1 MSTAVAGA
9 TIHHLAGTR
18 PGTHPHAGVTT
29 LAESANDKLDQVL
42 ETLTLLRIDVGQ
54 IAVRHDAL
62 ASQADS
68 HARVLDTVR
77 AKHSADTHELGK
89 AVDELRARPP
99 GLTAKALLA
108 GAGALVALAVG
119 LVQLLTH
126 VNIG

>member
-1 MSTAVAGA
+1 MAGA

-29 LAESANDKLDQVL
+29 LAESADHKLDQVL
-42 ETLTLLRIDVGQ
+42 ETLTLLRVDVGK

-62 ASQADS
+62 ASQADA
-68 HARVLDTVR
+68 HARDLDTVR
-77 AKHSADTHELGK
+77 AKHSADTRELWK

-99 GLTAKALLA
+99 GLTGKALLA

-126 VNIG
+126 VRIG